1 MEQGGADAHESPWS
15 LVRVVSCLDRNPKT
29 NRSAVFLTR
38 FRRRVPLRLLVI
50 PFAFRLHFPLS
61 RNVRRGTSPFSVSQQ
76 NQACIGDDLQQT
88 ATTETIALIQDRP
101 ELAVASARQLG
112 RQGNLVVSLHRR
124 PRLPRMLERP
134 ARAAGL
140 NVVLSRLAGRHVVN
154 ARCALRCLRP
164 KRRSGFSNSRRFVQP
179 NAVRRGQA
187 ELFWGELHA
196 DSLDMHFGD

>member
-124 PRLPRMLERP
+124 PRLPRML
-134 ARAAGL
+134 AAGL

-179 NAVRRGQA
+179 TRPRSCQFRHVYGR
-187 ELFWGELHA
+187 
-196 DSLDMHFGD
+196 